1 MVGLRRG
8 LSLTLCAKLV
18 LLTIELCGMP
28 KEINRMSL
36 MTVLHQQYLT
46 IEVEIF
52 GRRLNVSDVT
62 ERVSVIVLIQR
73 LILLIL

>member
-1 MVGLRRG
+1 MVGLRQG

-18 LLTIELCGMP
+18 LLTIELCGMS
-28 KEINRMSL
+28 KEMNRISL
-36 MTVLHQQYLT
+36 MTVLHQHYVT

-73 LILLIL
+73 LTLLIL